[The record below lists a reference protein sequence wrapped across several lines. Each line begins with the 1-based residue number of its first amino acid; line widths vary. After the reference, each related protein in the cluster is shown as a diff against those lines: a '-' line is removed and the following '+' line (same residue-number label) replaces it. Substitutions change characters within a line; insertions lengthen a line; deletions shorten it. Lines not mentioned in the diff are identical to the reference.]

1 MNATSTLRV
10 PGHRPAASRAAASR
24 PAATSGAAAAIPGR
38 LRLTRRGRFVLIA
51 VPLMLLSVM
60 LLLLLGVFTSPVKAS
75 TSGAAAIGTQ
85 AVKTTVLSGQT
96 LWSIAA
102 ASDPSRDPRDVI
114 SDIVELNNLAT
125 SVVQPGQQL
134 FVPQHS

>member
-1 MNATSTLRV
+1 MGV
-10 PGHRPAASRAAASR
+10 SR
-24 PAATSGAAAAIPGR
+24 PGR
-38 LRLTRRGRFVLIA
+38 LRLTRRGRFVLVAI
-51 VPLMLLSVM
+51 PLMLLSIV
-60 LLLLLGVFTSPVKAS
+60 LLLLLGVFTSPIKAS
-75 TSGAAAIGTQ
+75 TSQDAPIGTQ

-114 SDIVELNNLAT
+114 ADIVELNSLSS